1 MSRARRTRPRA
12 KTSTLKPLPPKP
24 NPSEPKPLPPKPN
37 PSEPTA
43 PAETLSTDTAK
54 TDLLDKIG
62 LYLAIFGGI
71 ALVASSLSHVLNL
84 IIGLGLAY
92 ILSLFVLAY
101 RKKSISWPA
110 WRVIIALILGGSMIS
125 LYYASPKTE
134 AFEINMENFT
144 SWNGTT
150 PPIYDFPVSNN
161 PQTGQE
167 YSNYELDPGNI
178 YNLNVRC
185 WTSGHLPGH
194 PKVSILWVSVK
205 GGDYDGLWIPYE
217 AVAMGSPGLAN
228 DLPECNSFWFKVLPF
243 L

>member
-1 MSRARRTRPRA
+1 VSRAKGTGPRA
-12 KTSTLKPLPPKP
+12 RTKTPKLLPPEPKPPKP
-24 NPSEPKPLPPKPN
+24 S
-37 PSEPTA
+37 A
-43 PAETLSTDTAK
+43 PAETPSTEAAK
-54 TDLLDKIG
+54 PGLLDKIG

-92 ILSLFVLAY
+92 ILSLVVLAY
-101 RKKSISWPA
+101 REKSISWPA
-110 WRVIIALILGGSMIS
+110 WRVIIALVLAGGVIF

-144 SWNGTT
+144 TWPGLT
-150 PPIYDFPVSNN
+150 PPVYDFPVSAN
-161 PQTGQE
+161 PQTGRE

-178 YNLNVRC
+178 YNVNVRC
-185 WTSGHLPGH
+185 WAPGHLPGH
-194 PKVSILWVSVK
+194 PKASISWVSVK
-205 GGDYDGLWIPYE
+205 GGDYDGFWIPYE

-228 DLPECNSFWFKVLPF
+228 SLPNCNSFWFKVFPF